1 MEQAN
6 QKSSWLSVAK
16 NIVIYTA
23 IIEMILRH
31 FFGLPD
37 TYSYI
42 LKLEQRT
49 TLPILLIVRLILLL
63 LLICIALSYLQRLYK
78 IAKIKL
84 SKIKTRKQK
93 FKDKI
98 AILNSIKNN
107 PKWRTYSNHKKLN
120 MSEIELIKHINWFVK
135 KQFIEEKVILDRG
148 AKVQTFIL
156 RDKGLIFLDKHKKL
170 YVQ

>member
-1 MEQAN
+1 
-6 QKSSWLSVAK
+6 
-16 NIVIYTA
+16 
-23 IIEMILRH
+23 MILRH
-31 FFGLPD
+31 FFGVID
-37 TYSYI
+37 IYSYI
-42 LKLEQRT
+42 LQLEQK
-49 TLPILLIVRLILLL
+49 LKIPILLIVRLILLL
-63 LLICIALSYLQRLYK
+63 LLLCIALNYLLRLYE
-78 IAKIKL
+78 IAKIRH

-120 MSEIELIKHINWFVK
+120 LSEIELIKHIDLFVK
-135 KQFIEEKVILDRG
+135 KQFIEEKEILDRG